1 MCGGENWCGIVRRE
15 KIRTMER
22 RMKMGGGLGLKDEGE
37 ARPNAEQ

>member
-15 KIRTMER
+15 KIRSMER
-22 RMKMGGGLGLKDEGE
+22 GMRMGGRGLKGEEE